1 MKVVFADSFWKSLKV
16 LSRHQTW
23 WYKTY
28 EAFRYK
34 IPMFFKN
41 IWYFRKELWRFR
53 GWDYTFNLQMFAR
66 TLEKTVHTLEFYGN
80 EVESTRNKKIQKIKR
95 VIEII
100 NNIDESRYI
109 GLAEKELGE
118 LKNRDGWF
126 DDVED
131 TLEEKEH
138 NKKVFDRSTE
148 LEKQDFEELW
158 QILKGQDH
166 EDFRKIYDQ
175 LPEEEKF
182 KHDHWE
188 NWYDGS
194 GIKNWWD

>member
-1 MKVVFADSFWKSLKV
+1 
-16 LSRHQTW
+16 
-23 WYKTY
+23 
-28 EAFRYK
+28 
-34 IPMFFKN
+34 MFS
-41 IWYFRKELWRFR
+41 
-53 GWDYTFNLQMFAR
+53 R

-80 EVESTRNKKIQKIKR
+80 EVESTRNKKIKKIKR

-158 QILKGQDH
+158 LILKGQDH